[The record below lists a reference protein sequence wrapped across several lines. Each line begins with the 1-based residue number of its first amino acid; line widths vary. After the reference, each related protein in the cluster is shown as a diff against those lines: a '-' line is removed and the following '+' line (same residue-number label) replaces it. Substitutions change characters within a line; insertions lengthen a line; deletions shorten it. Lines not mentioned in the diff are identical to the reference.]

1 MAANFFL
8 SNLVYSANLKDV
20 GAHFLHPL
28 NVSISCW
35 NNLMQSQFYISS
47 SGSELGGIET
57 RQNVKVCRKQPL
69 SDNNV
74 NNMII
79 TGSLR
84 FKGIPYSILFKL
96 GKTIGTIMTWNYANL
111 LSLVVQQFLPR
122 KLLFV
127 RLAKLRGLLSSLVRF
142 TGITY

>member
-1 MAANFFL
+1 
-8 SNLVYSANLKDV
+8 
-20 GAHFLHPL
+20 
-28 NVSISCW
+28 
-35 NNLMQSQFYISS
+35 MQSQFYISS
-47 SGSELGGIET
+47 SGSKLGGIET

-96 GKTIGTIMTWNYANL
+96 GNTIGTIMT
-111 LSLVVQQFLPR
+111 
-122 KLLFV
+122 
-127 RLAKLRGLLSSLVRF
+127 
-142 TGITY
+142 